1 MQHRREADLIHNN
14 IASIDR
20 FRPGRAWT
28 FLLPSDHMPSQGEI
42 MMFHGWA
49 LAYADGIEA
58 GRVAVKITDGH
69 GYVYGFA
76 DLDLA
81 FAAEE
86 LYLVDEE
93 LGHRIPV
100 TLVAIDSEG
109 RLQVTS
115 P

>member
-1 MQHRREADLIHNN
+1 ML
-14 IASIDR
+14 
-20 FRPGRAWT
+20 
-28 FLLPSDHMPSQGEI
+28 
-42 MMFHGWA
+42 HGWA
-49 LAYADGIEA
+49 LAYADGVEA
-58 GRVAVKITDGH
+58 GRVTVKITDGH
-69 GYVYGFA
+69 GYVYGFS

-81 FAAEE
+81 FDAEE

-93 LGHRIPV
+93 MGQRIPI

>member
-1 MQHRREADLIHNN
+1 M
-14 IASIDR
+14 
-20 FRPGRAWT
+20 
-28 FLLPSDHMPSQGEI
+28 

-49 LAYADGIEA
+49 LAYADGVEA

-81 FAAEE
+81 FAAKE

-93 LGHRIPV
+93 MGQRIPI
-100 TLVAIDSEG
+100 TLVTIDCEC